1 MGKVNVIYESRRKAK
16 EARLEIVAELYAK
29 GKSYS
34 KIRTEVMERLGL
46 ETYSKATVEKD
57 VKTLLKEWRE
67 ARLEDTD
74 EAVTL
79 FLERNRQH
87 YEEAREEWERSREKA
102 SLVSVKEKGLNLK
115 RKKEADGEDTA
126 GKPKRKIGF
135 ETASSAAS
143 VDAKA
148 EKPEAP
154 ADPENNQPEFIPITK
169 ETKTTDVLPEGDPRY
184 MELMIK
190 LEEQRAKIL
199 GLYAPEKQEITGRD
213 GVPLFP
219 TFADLD
225 LSKLTDEEKA
235 QLLEIARKA
244 GA

>member
-1 MGKVNVIYESRRKAK
+1 MGKVDVIYESRRKAK

-34 KIRTEVMERLGL
+34 KIRTAVMERLGL

-115 RKKEADGEDTA
+115 RKKEADGEDT

-148 EKPEAP
+148 EKPEGP

-184 MELMIK
+184 MDLMIK

>member
-1 MGKVNVIYESRRKAK
+1 MGKVDVIYESRRKAK

-46 ETYSKATVEKD
+46 ATYSKATVEKD

-87 YEEAREEWERSREKA
+87 YEEVREEWERSREKT

-115 RKKEADGEDTA
+115 RKKDGEDN

-135 ETASSAAS
+135 ETSSSAAAD
-143 VDAKA
+143 DAKDD
-148 EKPEAP
+148 KPEGSG
-154 ADPENNQPEFIPITK
+154 DPENNSPEFIPITK

-184 MELMIK
+184 MDLMIK

-199 GLYAPEKQEITGRD
+199 GLYAPEKQEITGR
-213 GVPLFP
+213 GGSPLFP
-219 TFADLD
+219 SFADLD
-225 LSKLTDEEKA
+225 LSKLSDEEKA
-235 QLLEIARKA
+235 ELLELARKA